1 MRQHEGL
8 RRAAAVLLQATL
20 VVGLLSGC
28 GVAARPDDGA
38 RDLPHFASQ
47 APSKE
52 MGPSPRL
59 TGAPRSRGWDWS
71 AGDAA
76 RSRASTGL
84 SSRIGSACPGATLPS
99 WSAS

>member
-1 MRQHEGL
+1 MRQDGRLQH
-8 RRAAAVLLQATL
+8 ATTVLLQATL

-52 MGPSPRL
+52 MGPFPRL
-59 TGAPRSRGWDWS
+59 
-71 AGDAA
+71 
-76 RSRASTGL
+76 RASTGL
-84 SSRIGSACPGATLPS
+84 SYPIGSACLGATLPS

>member
-8 RRAAAVLLQATL
+8 RRAAAVLLQATV
-20 VVGLLSGC
+20 VVGWLSGC

-52 MGPSPRL
+52 MGPFPRL
-59 TGAPRSRGWDWS
+59 
-71 AGDAA
+71 
-76 RSRASTGL
+76 RASTGL
-84 SSRIGSACPGATLPS
+84 SYPIGSACLGATLPS